1 MRAQLPVAAKPDM
14 KVPDTNDRYLLDNQL
29 CFHLYAASRLM
40 TRCYQPVL
48 DDLGITYPQY
58 LVLMVLW
65 ENDHVNLTWLADRL
79 KLQSNTLTPLLKRM
93 QEQGILIRNRSEADE
108 RSILISLTD
117 KGRNLKREVPRLQ
130 DQLSDIGITIQEAMK
145 LKDLL
150 AKIVNQVKPRSE

>member
-1 MRAQLPVAAKPDM
+1 M
-14 KVPDTNDRYLLDNQL
+14 KVPDTDQRFLLDSQL

-48 DDLGITYPQY
+48 DELGITYPQY

-117 KGRNLKREVPRLQ
+117 KGRNLKQEVPRLQ
-130 DQLSDIGITIQEAMK
+130 DQLSDIGITIQEAME

-150 AKIVNQVKPRSE
+150 AKIVNQVKPRRE

>member
-1 MRAQLPVAAKPDM
+1 M
-14 KVPDTNDRYLLDNQL
+14 KVPDTDQRYLLDNQL

-48 DDLGITYPQY
+48 DELGITYPQY

>member
-1 MRAQLPVAAKPDM
+1 M
-14 KVPDTNDRYLLDNQL
+14 KVPDTDQRFLLDSQL

-48 DDLGITYPQY
+48 DELGITYPQY

>member
-1 MRAQLPVAAKPDM
+1 MAAPIKHNM
-14 KVPDTNDRYLLDNQL
+14 NIPDTNQRYLLENQL

-79 KLQSNTLTPLLKRM
+79 QLQSNTLTPLLKRM
-93 QEQGILIRNRSEADE
+93 QQQGLLARNRSQTDE

-117 KGRNLKREVPRLQ
+117 KGRQLKQEVPRLQ
-130 DQLSDIGITIQEAMK
+130 NQLSEIGISLEEAME
-145 LKDLL
+145 LKNLL
-150 AKIVNQVKPRSE
+150 AKIVNAGK

>member
-1 MRAQLPVAAKPDM
+1 MM
-14 KVPDTNDRYLLDNQL
+14 KVPDTDQRYLLDNQL

-65 ENDHVNLTWLADRL
+65 EKDEVNLTWLADRL

-93 QEQGILIRNRSEADE
+93 QEQGLLIRNRSQTDE
-108 RSILISLTD
+108 RSIRISLTD
-117 KGRNLKREVPRLQ
+117 KGRNLKQEVPRLQ
-130 DQLSDIGITIQEAMK
+130 DQLSEIGITIEEAME
-145 LKDLL
+145 LRDLL
-150 AKIVNQVKPRSE
+150 AKIVNQVKPASEGNG